1 MKILVT
7 GSAGFI
13 GFHTSKK
20 FLEKGHTV
28 IGVDFLNDYYDPIL
42 KEKRN
47 EILSKNQNY
56 SFHKIDISDYES
68 LHKLCEKDVPDM
80 IVHLAAQ
87 AGVRYSLQNPWS
99 YERSNILGTINIFE
113 IAKKN
118 KIKRVILASSSSVY
132 GSNTKIP
139 FSEDDNTDSPISLY
153 AASKKSCEVIA
164 KSYNHL
170 YGISVACLR
179 FFTVYGEYGRPD
191 MALFSFSKDILSG
204 KTIKLFNHGKMKRD
218 FTYVEDI
225 VEGIYASALKE
236 NLQYEIYNLGCDN
249 PIELE
254 YIVNLLEKNLNKE
267 VKKEYLDMQLGDVLN
282 TGADISKAKR
292 ELNFEPKVKIE
303 EGISRFAKWFLENK
317 EWLLSLKD
325 VK

>member
-20 FLEKGHTV
+20 FLENGHTV
-28 IGVDFLNDYYDPIL
+28 IGIDFLNDYYDPIL